1 MPLRIALY
9 DLDNTLYPFT
19 SGVMDLINERI
30 NMFVQQRLLLDLD
43 AAMELRHTY
52 FETYGTTLA
61 GLQKHHAVIETEDYL
76 TFVHDITLDALSDD
90 TALLD
95 AALRELPLQKVIF
108 TNSPQ
113 EHASRVLQRLRL
125 SDHFSHL
132 LDIRAFEFAAKPHP
146 LAYQTAL
153 RALGVAPEE
162 CVLFEDTIANLGPA
176 KALGMTT
183 VLIAPP
189 SITQHP
195 HADIVAEDVLTATR
209 QVHAMLLKCVV

>member
-9 DLDNTLYPFT
+9 DLDNTLYPFS
-19 SGVMDLINERI
+19 SGIMELINERI
-30 NMFVQQRLLLDLD
+30 NKFVQQRLLLDQD
-43 AAMELRHTY
+43 AALQLRRQY
-52 FETYGTTLA
+52 FEQYGTTLA
-61 GLQKHHAVIETEDYL
+61 GLQKHHALIETEDYL
-76 TFVHDITLDALSDD
+76 SFVHDIALDALSDD

-113 EHASRVLQRLRL
+113 EHANRVLRRLRL

-132 LDIRAFEFAAKPHP
+132 VDIRALNFAAKPAP
-146 LAYQTAL
+146 DSYQIVLRTLGATAD
-153 RALGVAPEE
+153 A
-162 CVLFEDTIANLGPA
+162 CVLFEDTAANLAPA

-183 VLIAPP
+183 VLIAPAA
-189 SITQHP
+189 ITRHP

-209 QVHAMLLKCVV
+209 RVQHLMDTHAV